1 MNRILRIIGRNLA
14 SRSLNSLDEK
24 YKYDKEQYEETKMEQ
39 DDWANT
45 IPFIPPITHGHVIK
59 VYDGDTITIA
69 AKLPYSESP
78 HYRFSVRL
86 NGIDCPEMKSQNKE
100 EKEIA
105 LIAKTEMEKLVL
117 GKNVDLKNIT
127 TEKYGRILA
136 DVYVNEKY
144 INQVMIEKKLAI
156 KYVGGTKEKQFNW
169 KKYYNSK

>member
-1 MNRILRIIGRNLA
+1 MNRILRTIGRNLA
-14 SRSLNSLDEK
+14 FRSISKIDEK
-24 YKYDKEQYEETKMEQ
+24 DFEEQYEEKKEGQ
-39 DDWANT
+39 DEWSNT
-45 IPFIPPITHGHVIK
+45 VPFIPPITYGHVIK

-105 LIAKTEMEKLVL
+105 QIAKSEMEKLVL
-117 GKNVDLKNIT
+117 GKSIDLKNVT

-136 DVYVNEKY
+136 DVYVNGEN
-144 INQVMIEKKLAI
+144 INKHMINKKLAI
-156 KYVGGTKEKQFNW
+156 EYGGKTKNKNFDW